1 MKKAF
6 KIISVFLVLIL
17 TLSTVP
23 ITAKATKRPTL
34 TVDVVEANPGD
45 EVEVK
50 VRISGNYG
58 IAGALIKISYDSK
71 LTLIGAEN
79 GDAFG
84 DLSYTKPG
92 ELGNPAKF
100 LWDAEN
106 EVSKKDG
113 TILKL
118 IFKVSK
124 SVDEGS
130 KLCVNV
136 VCESGDAYDV
146 NMDTIEVDSV
156 NGGVVI
162 IKEKNDSSTLNSIIS
177 SIKNLIFVV
186 IKFIK
191 YIFGGKY

>member
-1 MKKAF
+1 MKKAY
-6 KIISVFLVLIL
+6 KIISVILVFIL
-17 TLSTVP
+17 TLSTVS
-23 ITAKATKRPTL
+23 ITSKAIKSQTL

-50 VRISGNYG
+50 VKISGNYG
-58 IAGALIKISYDSK
+58 IAGALIKISYDTK

-100 LWDAEN
+100 LWDSEN

-130 KLCVNV
+130 KLCINV
-136 VCESGDAYDV
+136 ICESGDAYDI

-162 IKEKNDSSTLNSIIS
+162 IKEKNDSSTSNSIIA
-177 SIKNLIFVV
+177 SIKKMILIV